1 MIIRHV
7 ALRILVAASAAMFSL
22 NGMEAP
28 NLQQKLQSEY
38 PLTTPTADNTAIVT
52 AGCVVT
58 FTKRGLTASAVT
70 SGSPAVNSYKN
81 KEPQIHPSTMTSL
94 RKSRFGIP
102 GIPVPGSDSSNTRVF
117 VNGEKMFVTKV
128 DVDLSRDTIT
138 FGLISDTYS
147 DIRYH
152 ALLRFE
158 FPKESLATAA
168 PAQVQAVLDQAFTV
182 APPDSGAAA
191 PPAAA
196 PPAPAPGASPAGT
209 TPYGPAA
216 GAPAPVSQAE
226 PALAPIAPPPPP
238 PPDAAPPKSIAIG
251 QTPDQVVSVLGQ
263 PQKIVKLGTKEVY
276 YYKDMKVTFVS
287 GKMTDAQ

>member
-1 MIIRHV
+1 MKIQQV
-7 ALRILVAASAAMFSL
+7 ALGIVMAAGAAMLPL

-38 PLTTPTADNTAIVT
+38 PLTTPTADNTDIVT

-58 FTKRGLTASAVT
+58 FVKRGLTAIAVT
-70 SGSPAVNSYKN
+70 SGAPTLNTYKN
-81 KEPQIHPSTMTSL
+81 KEPQIHPSAMTTL
-94 RKSRFGIP
+94 RKGRFGIP
-102 GIPVPGSDSSNTRVF
+102 IPGADNSNTRVF

-128 DVDLSRDTIT
+128 DVDLSRDSVT
-138 FGLISDTYS
+138 FGLISDAYN
-147 DIRYH
+147 DVRYH

-158 FPKESLATAA
+158 FPKESLATAD

-182 APPDSGAAA
+182 APPDTAAAAAGSGANAGGAGPAAPAVSA

-196 PPAPAPGASPAGT
+196 QP
-209 TPYGPAA
+209 
-216 GAPAPVSQAE
+216 E

-238 PPDAAPPKSIAIG
+238 PADPKSISIG
-251 QTPDQVVSVLGQ
+251 QTTDQVVSALGQ
-263 PQKIVKLGTKEVY
+263 PLKIVKLGTKEIY
-276 YYKDMKVTFVS
+276 YYKDMKVTFVG